1 MLTRLNSEQIQQA
14 TVLLHKSNGE
24 QNPERTVEHGKHW
37 QTDKGGYMSELNIIT
52 AEFSDGCMYE
62 ETLPLYQWDYGQ
74 ILQITG
80 LDLPEAYQVHF
91 SNQRESGT
99 TITMIGSAS
108 GVQIPDNLLTNGGD
122 IYAFIFLHSGDDDG
136 ETEYQIKIPV
146 LLRPQ
151 PSNEQP
157 TPAQQSAI
165 DQAIVALNTAVEA
178 TEGFRDEAEGFAGTA
193 AEKALEAHGESEDA
207 EAWAVG
213 QRGGVDV
220 AVSDETYHNNSKFY
234 SEVAEQSAASSG
246 WINFYIDERGHLIY
260 ERTDNVDLSFSL
272 QNGHLIVEG

>member
-1 MLTRLNSEQIQQA
+1 
-14 TVLLHKSNGE
+14 
-24 QNPERTVEHGKHW
+24 
-37 QTDKGGYMSELNIIT
+37 MSELNIIT

-99 TITMIGSAS
+99 TITMIGEAS
-108 GVQIPDNLLTNGGD
+108 GVQIPDNLLQTGENV
-122 IYAFIFLHSGDDDG
+122 YAWIFLHSGDDDG

-151 PSNEQP
+151 PSDEEP
-157 TPAQQSAI
+157 TQTQQSAI
-165 DQAIVALNTAVEA
+165 DQAITALNNAVDA
-178 TEGFRDEAEGFAGTA
+178 AEGFADAAEESAQTA
-193 AEKALEAHGESEDA
+193 AEKAEEAYGESEDA

-220 AVSDETYHNNSKFY
+220 AVTDETYHNNSKFY
-234 SEVAEQSAASSG
+234 SEVAEQAAASSG
-246 WINFYIDERGHLIY
+246 WINLYIDEYGHLIY
-260 ERTDNVDLSFSL
+260 EKTDNVDLSFSI

>member
-1 MLTRLNSEQIQQA
+1 
-14 TVLLHKSNGE
+14 
-24 QNPERTVEHGKHW
+24 
-37 QTDKGGYMSELNIIT
+37 MSELNIIT

>member
-1 MLTRLNSEQIQQA
+1 
-14 TVLLHKSNGE
+14 
-24 QNPERTVEHGKHW
+24 
-37 QTDKGGYMSELNIIT
+37 MSEMNIVT
-52 AEFSDGCMYE
+52 AAFTDGCMYE

-80 LDLPEAYQVHF
+80 LDLPESYQVHF

-99 TITMIGSAS
+99 TITMIGGAS
-108 GVQIPDNLLTNGGD
+108 GVQIPDNLLQTGENV
-122 IYAFIFLHSGDDDG
+122 YAWIFLHSGDDDG

-151 PSNEQP
+151 PSDEEP
-157 TPAQQSAI
+157 TQTQQSAI
-165 DQAIVALNTAVEA
+165 DQAITALNNAVDA
-178 TEGFRDEAEGFAGTA
+178 AEGFADAAEESAQTA
-193 AEKALEAHGESEDA
+193 AEKAQEAYGESEDA

-220 AVSDETYHNNSKFY
+220 AVTDETYHNNSKFY
-234 SEVAEQSAASSG
+234 SEVAEQAAASSG
-246 WINFYIDERGHLIY
+246 WINLYIDEHGHLIY
-260 ERTDNVDLSFSL
+260 EKTDNVDLSFSL

>member
-1 MLTRLNSEQIQQA
+1 
-14 TVLLHKSNGE
+14 
-24 QNPERTVEHGKHW
+24 
-37 QTDKGGYMSELNIIT
+37 MSELNIIT

-80 LDLPEAYQVHF
+80 LNLPEAYQVHF

-165 DQAIVALNTAVEA
+165 DQTIVALNTAVEA
-178 TEGFRDEAEGFAGTA
+178 TEDFRDEAEGFAGTA
-193 AEKALEAHGESEDA
+193 EEKALEAHGSSEDS

-220 AVSDETYHNNSKFY
+220 AVTDETYHNNSKFY
-234 SEVAEQSAASSG
+234 SEVAEQAAASSG
-246 WINFYIDERGHLIY
+246 WFNLYIDERGHLIY
-260 ERTDNVDLSFSL
+260 EKTDNVDLSFSL